1 MKHKSYDGLPLTSHK
16 QANVRKYA
24 FLSNLTVLKHENR
37 AKHQYNERY
46 FCVYLHSKAL
56 FCMQPYNYTTKV
68 FESHQRKIKW
78 QIWYL
83 LDNPHHPV
91 NYIFAQA
98 PPRPAYEKNFF

>member
-1 MKHKSYDGLPLTSHK
+1 MKHKSYGGRTSTSRK

-46 FCVYLHSKAL
+46 FCVYLRYKAL

-83 LDNPHHPV
+83 LDNPDTH
-91 NYIFAQA
+91 
-98 PPRPAYEKNFF
+98 